1 MFICLNLQKMEMKS
15 EKVVCGC
22 DVEKKKKKRFTSF
35 FRWISTATDVSPG
48 SSDSLLVWKSRHA
61 FLCTYFLR
69 IPKSPVSRPSSDFPG
84 KSSPIRS
91 SRVETVRADPVAN
104 KLTLIGFMDP
114 VKTAE
119 KLQKETKKKVELLSP
134 KPKNETKDAKADVKT
149 TMIAVSTV
157 TLKLSCSCD
166 GCIKRIHKTISKTKG
181 VYQVKIDREKDVV
194 SVTGTMEV
202 KTVTETLKR
211 KLKKTIQVVPENKDK
226 KKESAEG
233 ISKSGSPGL
242 PCYGFGY
249 GLGPYGFMGGPTTEL
264 FSEED
269 PNSCCIV

>member
-1 MFICLNLQKMEMKS
+1 MKS

-22 DVEKKKKKRFTSF
+22 DVEKKKKEAVHVVLQVDLHCDGCIARIVRF
-35 FRWISTATDVSPG
+35 AACLEG
-48 SSDSLLVWKSRHA
+48 
-61 FLCTYFLR
+61 
-69 IPKSPVSRPSSDFPG
+69 
-84 KSSPIRS
+84 
-91 SRVETVRADPVAN
+91 VETVRADPVAN